1 MRPLFQRCFCLFWLD
16 IFMTSDKFKVQGY
29 SIEGFYDRVP
39 VRPVKLKVVARV
51 LILVGSSYWYM
62 GTVYCSVEVRKP
74 AVIKPS
80 I

>member
-1 MRPLFQRCFCLFWLD
+1 MNRARPIWYAVKD
-16 IFMTSDKFKVQGY
+16 SG
-29 SIEGFYDRVP
+29 IEITHELNIDRVP
-39 VRPVKLKVVARV
+39 VLPVKVVARV

-62 GTVYCSVEVRKP
+62 GTVYCSLDVRKP

>member
-1 MRPLFQRCFCLFWLD
+1 
-16 IFMTSDKFKVQGY
+16 MTSDKFKVQGY

-39 VRPVKLKVVARV
+39 VLPVKVVARV

-62 GTVYCSVEVRKP
+62 GTVYCSLDVRKP